1 MKIKRK
7 TQPIKV
13 SRTQLS
19 LRGKFIALNAYMR
32 KEEKLIISDLS
43 SQLKNLE
50 KEEQTKPRTKAEGRR
65 HQGAEINET
74 EEKISME
81 N

>member
-1 MKIKRK
+1 MKMK

-13 SRTQLS
+13 SGTQLS
-19 LRGKFIALNAYMR
+19 LRGKFIALNAYIR
-32 KEEKLIISDLS
+32 KDERLVISDLS

-74 EEKISME
+74 EEKISTE